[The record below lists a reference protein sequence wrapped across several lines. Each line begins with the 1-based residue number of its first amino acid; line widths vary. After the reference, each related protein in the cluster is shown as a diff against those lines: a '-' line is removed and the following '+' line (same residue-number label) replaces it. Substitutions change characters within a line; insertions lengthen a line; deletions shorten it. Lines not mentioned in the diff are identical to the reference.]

1 MRIIR
6 IMMLLPFYPEIIL
19 ISNHTFDFLSIQEQ
33 ILINKVREK
42 GKEHIYPGFSCLVFL
57 PFVFEL

>member
-1 MRIIR
+1 
-6 IMMLLPFYPEIIL
+6 MMLLPFYPEIIL

-42 GKEHIYPGFSCLVFL
+42 GKEHIYPGFSGLVFL